1 MDGNSLAGLML
12 MMFARL
18 MLNVRVSGSSDAR
31 QRCVQ
36 WAADA
41 HDARGRGLGCHSVG
55 LLMLMML
62 ACVARHAKA
71 PGG

>member
-1 MDGNSLAGLML
+1 ML

-18 MLNVRVSGSSDAR
+18 MLNVRVSGSSDAPDAR

-41 HDARGRGLGCHSVG
+41 HDARGRALGCHSVA

-62 ACVARHAKA
+62 VYVARHAKA